1 MKQNQTKKFKDEP
14 NVDIELKQEQGRN
27 LKEVL
32 LELLMLLIR
41 ENNIQVAKAKLSH
54 VVIKAVVSTRR
65 L

>member
-1 MKQNQTKKFKDEP
+1 MKQNQTKQFKDEP

-41 ENNIQVAKAKLSH
+41 ENNIQVDKPSNSK
-54 VVIKAVVSTRR
+54 
-65 L
+65 